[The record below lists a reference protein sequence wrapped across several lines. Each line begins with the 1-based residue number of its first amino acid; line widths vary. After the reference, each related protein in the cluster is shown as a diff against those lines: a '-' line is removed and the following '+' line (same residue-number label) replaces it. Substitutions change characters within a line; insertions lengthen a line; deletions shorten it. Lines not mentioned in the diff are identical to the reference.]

1 MANSDLPLGIREGVK
16 RSSSAYGNNTVV
28 CDNIYMVINV
38 YQYYCYVHTYLE
50 YVQKNILLASR

>member
-38 YQYYCYVHTYLE
+38 YQYYC
-50 YVQKNILLASR
+50 